1 MANLEFDLLI
11 PNQPVD
17 QLPKFHDLGNGK
29 ITEFRSFCDSAKSD
43 EYFKKLLQTC
53 PWSHDSIK
61 IAGKTIPIPR
71 LQCWMGDPGAIYA
84 YSGINL
90 THNAWSPIVLELKT
104 IAENLSSSKLNSV
117 LINRYRNG
125 LDSVSWHADDEKELG
140 DDPVIVSFSFG
151 VPRKF
156 QIKPKDKS
164 DKRRYLFSLDHGSVM
179 IMHGNFQA
187 HWLHQVPK
195 EPKIETE
202 RINLTFRYIT
212 SVS

>member
-1 MANLEFDLLI
+1 MTNLEFDLSI

-17 QLPKFHDLGNGK
+17 QLPKLHDLGNGK
-29 ITEFRSFCDSAKSD
+29 ITEFRSFCESAKSD
-43 EYFKKLLQTC
+43 EYFKKLIQTC

-125 LDSVSWHADDEKELG
+125 LDSVSWHADDEKSLG
-140 DDPVIVSFSFG
+140 DIINIASVSVG
-151 VPRKF
+151 ANRDF
-156 QIKPKDKS
+156 QFKS
-164 DKRRYLFSLDHGSVM
+164 KHNSEEKKEIELTHGSLLVM
-179 IMHGNFQA
+179 HDPLQQN
-187 HWLHQVPK
+187 WLHQIPVRKKVSKP
-195 EPKIETE
+195 
-202 RINLTFRYIT
+202 RINLTFRYIP
-212 SVS
+212 

>member
-1 MANLEFDLLI
+1 MQSNFSFQEK
-11 PNQPVD
+11 QVD
-17 QLPKFHDLGNGK
+17 DLPKVHDFGNGT
-29 ITEFRSFCDSAKSD
+29 ITEYSSFCDTAKAD
-43 EYFKKLLQTC
+43 QYFKQLLETC
-53 PWSHDSIK
+53 PWSHDFIR

-90 THNAWSPIVLELKT
+90 KRNNWSPIVLELRK
-104 IAENLSSSKLNSV
+104 IAENISSSELNSV

-151 VPRKF
+151 ARRKF

-164 DKRRYLFSLDHGSVM
+164 DKRRFLFSLDHGSVM
-179 IMHGNFQA
+179 IMHRTFQT

-202 RINLTFRYIT
+202 RINLTFRYVAST
-212 SVS
+212 S

>member
-1 MANLEFDLLI
+1 LQSDLLF
-11 PNQPVD
+11 QKQSED
-17 QLPKFHDLGNGK
+17 GLPKVHDLGNGT
-29 ITEFRSFCDSAKSD
+29 ITEFLSFCGASKADK
-43 EYFKKLLQTC
+43 YFKQLSETC

-61 IAGKTIPIPR
+61 ICGKIIPIPR

-84 YSGINL
+84 YSGTSLKRN
-90 THNAWSPIVLELKT
+90 NWSPVALELKE
-104 IAENLSSSKLNSV
+104 IAEDLSSSKLNSV
-117 LINRYRNG
+117 LINYYRNG

-151 VPRKF
+151 ARRKF

-179 IMHGNFQA
+179 IMHRKFQT

-195 EPKIETE
+195 EPKIEDA
-202 RINLTFRYIT
+202 RINLTFRYVA
-212 SVS
+212 SLS

>member
-1 MANLEFDLLI
+1 MFEKKFLTQDGRFISAVCYGTQDFSSATLKIVCLHGWLDNASTFDLLI

-43 EYFKKLLQTC
+43 DYFKKLLQTC
-53 PWSHDSIK
+53 PCSHDSIK
-61 IAGKTIPIPR
+61 IAGKTIPILR

-90 THNAWSPIVLELKT
+90 AHNAWSPIVLELKT

-140 DDPVIVSFSFG
+140 DDPVIV
-151 VPRKF
+151 
-156 QIKPKDKS
+156 
-164 DKRRYLFSLDHGSVM
+164 
-179 IMHGNFQA
+179 
-187 HWLHQVPK
+187 
-195 EPKIETE
+195 
-202 RINLTFRYIT
+202 
-212 SVS
+212 